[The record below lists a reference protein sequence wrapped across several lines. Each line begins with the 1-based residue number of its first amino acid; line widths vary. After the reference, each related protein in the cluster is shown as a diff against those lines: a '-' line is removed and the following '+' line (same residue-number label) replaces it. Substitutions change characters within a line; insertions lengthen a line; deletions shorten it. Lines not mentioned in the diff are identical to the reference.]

1 MNSNTI
7 LIAIIV
13 VFSVLQGCSI
23 QKRTLLP
30 GYHLEMTGKASSPQV
45 FDDAFASID
54 HMDSE
59 LASELDMMRV
69 QSADEEYSL
78 RLNESSL

>member
-1 MNSNTI
+1 
-7 LIAIIV
+7 
-13 VFSVLQGCSI
+13 
-23 QKRTLLP
+23 
-30 GYHLEMTGKASSPQV
+30 MTGKASSPQV